1 MQEAYLFEY
10 AVLRIVPRVEREEF
24 LNTGVIL
31 YCRDLRFL
39 QTIITIDT
47 SRLLTFAPQLDI
59 EEVQAHL
66 MAFEQISLGN
76 PAAGPIA
83 KLDIASRFR
92 WLTATR
98 STVIQSS
105 KVHPG
110 LCKDPLAALQKLHAQ
125 LVL

>member
-31 YCRDLRFL
+31 YCKDLRFL
-39 QTIITIDT
+39 QTIITIDNN
-47 SRLLTFAPQLDI
+47 RLLTFAPELDL
-59 EEVQAHL
+59 EELGAHL
-66 MAFEQISLGN
+66 QSFEQISLGN

-83 KLDIASRFR
+83 KLDMASRFR

-110 LCKDPLAALQKLHAQ
+110 LCKDPLATLQQLHAQ

>member
-31 YCRDLRFL
+31 YCRDMRFL

-47 SRLLTFAPQLDI
+47 NRLLTFAPNLDI
-59 EEVQAHL
+59 EELGAHL
-66 MAFEQISLGN
+66 KSFEQISLGN

-83 KLDIASRFR
+83 KLDLASRFR

-110 LCKDPLAALQKLHAQ
+110 LCKDPLTTLQQLHAQ

>member
-31 YCRDLRFL
+31 YCRDMRFL

-47 SRLLTFAPQLDI
+47 NRLLTFAPNLDI
-59 EEVQAHL
+59 EELGAHL
-66 MAFEQISLGN
+66 KSFEQISLGN

-83 KLDIASRFR
+83 KLDLASRFR

-110 LCKDPLAALQKLHAQ
+110 LCKDPLATLQQLHAQ

>member
-1 MQEAYLFEY
+1 M
-10 AVLRIVPRVEREEF
+10 
-24 LNTGVIL
+24 
-31 YCRDLRFL
+31 RFL

-47 SRLLTFAPQLDI
+47 NRLLTFAPNLDI
-59 EEVQAHL
+59 EELGAHL
-66 MAFEQISLGN
+66 KSFEQISLGN

-83 KLDIASRFR
+83 KLDLASRFR

-110 LCKDPLAALQKLHAQ
+110 LCKDPLATLQQLHAQ